1 MIKIVFVLS
10 ILLMWLFIEFVVPKL
25 NEIHQKKLQEKL
37 DKLTK
42 IQYKAYLYYSDNG
55 KDALMQELILE
66 NIEYWENRYIN
77 KLYSI
82 MLKIKV
88 INNELNQKI
97 LFDKAKE
104 NYNSQNLGELE
115 LIYKQMKKV
124 RNLESFKGE

>member
-1 MIKIVFVLS
+1 MTKIIFVLI
-10 ILLMWLFIEFVVPKL
+10 ILVVWIFITFIVPKL
-25 NEIHQKKLQEKL
+25 KENHQKKL

-77 KLYSI
+77 KLYST

-104 NYNSQNLGELE
+104 NYHSQNLGELE
-115 LIYKQMKKV
+115 LIYKQMKKNKEF
-124 RNLESFKGE
+124 RKF

>member
-1 MIKIVFVLS
+1 MT
-10 ILLMWLFIEFVVPKL
+10 
-25 NEIHQKKLQEKL
+25 KLQCN
-37 DKLTK
+37 TF
-42 IQYKAYLYYSDNG
+42 LYYSDNG

-66 NIEYWENRYIN
+66 NVEYWENRYIN
-77 KLYSI
+77 RLYSM

-115 LIYKQMKKV
+115 LIYKQMKRI
-124 RNLESFKGE
+124 RNLESFKEG

>member
-25 NEIHQKKLQEKL
+25 NEIHQKKL

-77 KLYSI
+77 RLYSI

-88 INNELNQKI
+88 INIEVEQKI
-97 LFDKAKE
+97 LFNKAKE

-115 LIYKQMKKV
+115 LIYKQMKRV
-124 RNLESFKGE
+124 RNLESFKEE

>member
-25 NEIHQKKLQEKL
+25 NEIHQKKL

-66 NIEYWENRYIN
+66 NIEYWDIN

-115 LIYKQMKKV
+115 LIYRQMKRV
-124 RNLESFKGE
+124 RNLESFKEG

>member
-1 MIKIVFVLS
+1 MIKIAFVLS
-10 ILLMWLFIEFVVPKL
+10 ILLMWLFIELIVPKL
-25 NEIHQKKLQEKL
+25 NEIHQKKLQDKL

-42 IQYKAYLYYSDNG
+42 LQYNTFLYYSNNG
-55 KDALMQELILE
+55 NDALMQELILE

-77 KLYSI
+77 RLYSI

-88 INNELNQKI
+88 INIEVEQKV

-115 LIYKQMKKV
+115 LIYKQMKRV
-124 RNLESFKGE
+124 RNLESFKEE

>member
-1 MIKIVFVLS
+1 MTKIIFVLI
-10 ILLMWLFIEFVVPKL
+10 ILVVWIFITFIVPKL
-25 NEIHQKKLQEKL
+25 KENHQKKLQEKL
-37 DKLTK
+37 NKLTK
-42 IQYKAYLYYSDNG
+42 LQYKTYLYYSNSG
-55 KDALMQELILE
+55 KDVIIQDIVLE
-66 NIEYWENRYIN
+66 NIEYWEDRYIN
-77 KLYSI
+77 RLYST

-104 NYNSQNLGELE
+104 NYHSQNLGELE

>member
-10 ILLMWLFIEFVVPKL
+10 ILLMWLFVEFVVPKL

-42 IQYKAYLYYSDNG
+42 LQYNTFLYYSDNG

-77 KLYSI
+77 RLYSI

-88 INNELNQKI
+88 INNEFNQKI

-115 LIYKQMKKV
+115 LIYKQMKRV
-124 RNLESFKGE
+124 RNLESFKEG

>member
-10 ILLMWLFIEFVVPKL
+10 ILVVWIFITFIVPKL
-25 NEIHQKKLQEKL
+25 KENHQKKLQEKL
-37 DKLTK
+37 NKLTK
-42 IQYKAYLYYSDNG
+42 LQYKTYLYYSNSG
-55 KDALMQELILE
+55 KDVIIQDIVLE

-77 KLYSI
+77 RLYST

-104 NYNSQNLGELE
+104 NYHSQNLGELE

>member
-1 MIKIVFVLS
+1 MTKIIFVLI
-10 ILLMWLFIEFVVPKL
+10 ILVVWIFITFIVPKL
-25 NEIHQKKLQEKL
+25 KENHQKKLQEKL
-37 DKLTK
+37 NKLTK
-42 IQYKAYLYYSDNG
+42 LQYKTYLYYSNSG
-55 KDALMQELILE
+55 KDVFMQKLILE

-77 KLYSI
+77 RLYSL

-115 LIYKQMKKV
+115 LIYKQMKRV
-124 RNLESFKGE
+124 RNLESFKEG

>member
-10 ILLMWLFIEFVVPKL
+10 ILLMWLFIELVVPRL
-25 NEIHQKKLQEKL
+25 NENHQKKLQEKL
-37 DKLTK
+37 DKLTE
-42 IQYKAYLYYSDNG
+42 IQYKAYLYYSNNG
-55 KDALMQELILE
+55 KDVFMQELILE

-77 KLYSI
+77 RLYSI

-97 LFDKAKE
+97 LFHKAKE

-115 LIYKQMKKV
+115 LIYKQMKRV
-124 RNLESFKGE
+124 RNLESFKEG